1 MAKAPKLPAFMDDK
15 DELDSYLER
24 FERYAKIQKWD
35 ISTWAI
41 ALSALLSGK
50 ALDVYTRMNS
60 NDAID
65 YAKVK
70 AALLKRYNLTEDGF
84 RLKFRTSRPEPDE
97 NPGQFI
103 TRLGSYVDR
112 WIETASAN
120 SFDLLRRLIIR
131 EQFINMCP
139 KRLAV
144 YLKEQQLRIWMEW
157 QRRLK
162 DS

>member
-1 MAKAPKLPAFMDDK
+1 M
-15 DELDSYLER
+15 DSYLER

-50 ALDVYTRMNS
+50 ALDVYARMNS

-112 WIETASAN
+112 WIARVIRRVHVGVGKDWPITDL
-120 SFDLLRRLIIR
+120 SFK
-131 EQFINMCP
+131 FFFF
-139 KRLAV
+139 
-144 YLKEQQLRIWMEW
+144 
-157 QRRLK
+157 
-162 DS
+162 